1 MRSIDGINTNIPER
15 LYIGIDPGKS
25 GAIAILLDDGT
36 IYIENYDIGIKNLF
50 DLLHLS
56 SKYSH
61 ECCIEKV
68 HSFPGQGVSSTFS
81 FGMNY
86 GIWMAMLES
95 NNISYTNPTPQAWIK
110 HYIPLGKHT
119 KKERRHKLKAI
130 AQGLHPST
138 RVTLINADAIL
149 LAHYCKA
156 ISNHTG
162 NH

>member
-1 MRSIDGINTNIPER
+1 MYRARSIDGINTNIPER

-68 HSFPGQGVSSTFS
+68 HSFPGQGVSSTFN

-86 GIWMAMLES
+86 GIWLAMLES
-95 NNISYTNPTPQAWIK
+95 NNINYNNPTPQAWIK
-110 HYIPLGKHT
+110 HYIPLGKYT
-119 KKERRHKLKAI
+119 KKDRKNKLKAI
-130 AQGLHPST
+130 AQGLHIST
-138 RVTLINADAIL
+138 KVTLRNADAIL

-156 ISNHTG
+156 ISNH
-162 NH
+162 